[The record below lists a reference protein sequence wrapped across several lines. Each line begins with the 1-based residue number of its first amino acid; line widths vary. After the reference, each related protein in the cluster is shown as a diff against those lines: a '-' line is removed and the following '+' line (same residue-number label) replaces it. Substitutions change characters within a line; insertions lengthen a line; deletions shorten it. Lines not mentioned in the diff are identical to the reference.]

1 MIPDSAPKPQQK
13 LTANISP
20 KKLRRARLIAA
31 ARNTTM
37 SRLLLTLLDEEFGRL
52 PLAIQALEVNITDPQ
67 SDILTPAPPPTAVSP
82 TSPEV

>member
-37 SRLLLTLLDEEFGRL
+37 SRLLLTLIDEEFGRL
-52 PLAIQALEVNITDPQ
+52 PLKM
-67 SDILTPAPPPTAVSP
+67 
-82 TSPEV
+82 